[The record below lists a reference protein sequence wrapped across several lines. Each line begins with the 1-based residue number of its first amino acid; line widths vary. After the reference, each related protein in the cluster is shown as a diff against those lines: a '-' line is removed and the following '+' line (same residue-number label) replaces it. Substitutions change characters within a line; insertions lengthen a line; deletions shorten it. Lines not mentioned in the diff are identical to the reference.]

1 MKKLIYQ
8 VYTGKK
14 SKLYDHC
21 TASVKAYAK
30 RIGADYELQRNP
42 ILRIK
47 PDVFMT
53 NRSNESYEKHGGY
66 LPIFEKENALA
77 FLKTNDQVAIIDA
90 DVWVRD
96 TAPDIF
102 DDLGT
107 EAEFGG
113 VMERDMPLTS
123 NYVGK
128 IANYSRMQYGMNPI
142 RELFDWE
149 NKGGANLM
157 NMGIMVMNQSFNRH
171 LNNETPMQFLR
182 RPRFKPFIDGVGAWK
197 WSTDQTLLNVF
208 MKEERVKV
216 KELSWRWNGLYS
228 ANTRISECH
237 FVHFFL
243 KDKLPAQGE
252 NVEELMK
259 NV

>member
-123 NYVGK
+123 N
-128 IANYSRMQYGMNPI
+128 
-142 RELFDWE
+142 
-149 NKGGANLM
+149 
-157 NMGIMVMNQSFNRH
+157 
-171 LNNETPMQFLR
+171 
-182 RPRFKPFIDGVGAWK
+182 
-197 WSTDQTLLNVF
+197 
-208 MKEERVKV
+208 
-216 KELSWRWNGLYS
+216 LSLIH
-228 ANTRISECH
+228 ISE
-237 FVHFFL
+237 
-243 KDKLPAQGE
+243 PTRPY
-252 NVEELMK
+252 
-259 NV
+259 